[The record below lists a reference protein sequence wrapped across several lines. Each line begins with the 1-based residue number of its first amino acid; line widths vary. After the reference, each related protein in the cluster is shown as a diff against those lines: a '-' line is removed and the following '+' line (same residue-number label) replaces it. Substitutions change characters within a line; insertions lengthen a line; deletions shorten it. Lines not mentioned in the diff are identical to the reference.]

1 MPNSRAE
8 EEPTHEESGN
18 AIPTESTDEQDQDG
32 PATNRKETFRQH
44 VEDAMDEHYLPSRLA
59 AQ

>member
-1 MPNSRAE
+1 MPSSRAE
-8 EEPTHEESGN
+8 EGPTREEPDTAN
-18 AIPTESTDEQDQDG
+18 APEDADEQDQDG

-44 VEDAMDEHYLPSRLA
+44 VEDVLDEHYLPSRLL